1 MPDLSTTM
9 IEFTPWDAE
18 IPTVPA
24 DQATV
29 EAMLVLHRLWVD
41 EQPGGVQANFS
52 HMNISGLEL
61 QNRMLDYAIFYGTN
75 ASNTNFKASSLIG
88 AIFWGTDL
96 SGADL
101 ARANLEGVNFR
112 STNMADVNLW
122 RAQLQG
128 CYGNRSEIKSFI
140 FDRYPI
146 TYTANVIQAGCVQL
160 SIPSW
165 QSISVERLR
174 KMDTNDQ
181 AVVFWEK
188 FGQTLLD
195 IITNTSPAAP
205 SRYLNTFVTPPVVV
219 PEPST
224 PTEPY
229 VIVSGLVTRGDT

>member
-88 AIFWGTDL
+88 DNDNAQPELYWLGTIYITKVL
-96 SGADL
+96 RVL
-101 ARANLEGVNFR
+101 ATSHARKLEN
-112 STNMADVNLW
+112 
-122 RAQLQG
+122 
-128 CYGNRSEIKSFI
+128 
-140 FDRYPI
+140 
-146 TYTANVIQAGCVQL
+146 
-160 SIPSW
+160 
-165 QSISVERLR
+165 
-174 KMDTNDQ
+174 
-181 AVVFWEK
+181 
-188 FGQTLLD
+188 
-195 IITNTSPAAP
+195 
-205 SRYLNTFVTPPVVV
+205 
-219 PEPST
+219 
-224 PTEPY
+224 
-229 VIVSGLVTRGDT
+229 